1 MKSLLLCLLMLPLS
15 ANAAKAVLT
24 WTAPTQ
30 NTDGSALTNLA
41 GYKVLYRVK
50 GQTLA
55 SPRAVKLPESHANLK
70 VPESD
75 LLTIYVDKAGAVYVS
90 PGEGY
95 TETVPVTEL
104 GNNVKGWRIK
114 NPGFRI
120 ALKGDKDAP
129 YGTIEDVMKQ
139 LQEVKATNFNLVTD
153 LAKTRRTGGSH

>member
-1 MKSLLLCLLMLPLS
+1 MSKIKKGRVGVKLDMTAMVDVAFLLLIFYMTTTTFKPPET
-15 ANAAKAVLT
+15 V
-24 WTAPTQ
+24 Q
-30 NTDGSALTNLA
+30 
-41 GYKVLYRVK
+41 
-50 GQTLA
+50 
-55 SPRAVKLPESHANLK
+55 VKLPESHANLK

-75 LLTIYVDKAGAVYVS
+75 LLTIYVDKAGGVFVS

-95 TETVPVTEL
+95 TESVPVTEL
-104 GNNVKGWRIK
+104 GNSVKGWRIK

-153 LAKTRRTGGSH
+153 LAKTRASGGSH

>member
-1 MKSLLLCLLMLPLS
+1 MSKIKKGRVGVKLDMTAMVDVAFLLLIFYMSTTTFKP
-15 ANAAKAVLT
+15 
-24 WTAPTQ
+24 PE
-30 NTDGSALTNLA
+30 
-41 GYKVLYRVK
+41 KV
-50 GQTLA
+50 T
-55 SPRAVKLPESHANLK
+55 VKLPESHANLK

-95 TETVPVTEL
+95 TETVPVLQL
-104 GNNVKGWRIK
+104 GENVKGWRIK

-139 LQEVKATNFNLVTD
+139 LQAVKATNFNLVTD
-153 LAKTRRTGGSH
+153 LAKTSRSGGSH